1 MATRMKE
8 KSEARYESREK
19 RPHATARY
27 VRISSR
33 KVKIVIDMIRGKTV
47 SEALGILEYTP
58 KAASEPVVKLLKSAA
73 ANAKNNLEM
82 DPDRLYVAE
91 VTANEGPTLKRLRA
105 RAQGRANRI
114 RKRTSHI
121 NIVLDELE
129 QVQK

>member
-1 MATRMKE
+1 M
-8 KSEARYESREK
+8 
-19 RPHATARY
+19 
-27 VRISSR
+27 
-33 KVKIVIDMIRGKTV
+33 VIDMIRGKTV

>member
-8 KSEARYESREK
+8 KSKASYESREK

-47 SEALGILEYTP
+47 REALAILEYTP
-58 KAASEPVVKLLKSAA
+58 KAASEPVAKLLKSAA
-73 ANAKNNLEM
+73 ANAKNNL
-82 DPDRLYVAE
+82 DVDSDRLYVAE

-121 NIVLDELE
+121 HIVLDELE
-129 QVQK
+129 QVQE

>member
-8 KSEARYESREK
+8 KAKARYESREK

-33 KVKIVIDMIRGKTV
+33 KVKIMIDMIRGKKV
-47 SEALGILEYTP
+47 GEALSILEYTP
-58 KAASEPVVKLLKSAA
+58 KAASEPVSKLLKSAL
-73 ANAKNNLEM
+73 ANAENNLGM
-82 DPDRLYVAE
+82 DTGNLYIAE
-91 VTANEGPTLKRLRA
+91 VFANQGPTLKRLRP

-121 NIVLDELE
+121 GIVLDEM
-129 QVQK
+129 KA